1 MDKKQLGEFNEDSLF
16 SPANSLLIGDSKPTG
31 NKLTYRKGDV
41 IVNIGPKMETEPIYI
56 CVKGGNPGQWI
67 AIGGGS
73 GGGTGI
79 DGKSAYEI
87 AVEHGFVGDEKTWL
101 ETLKGVQGP
110 AGPQGPQ
117 GEKGDQGEVGPQGP
131 AGVQGPQGEK
141 GDQGE
146 VGPQG
151 PAGVQGPVGPQG
163 ERGPQGEQGVQGPAG
178 KFDKTALFSEL
189 LTDSKNV
196 IGAINELY
204 RLIKGEPPVED
215 KNLIYYGYIPYSV
228 TGMLANG
235 YEDITLDMIKHQD
248 SHITTSSDK
257 VEGKINVGDG
267 IIPEECYIIVA
278 VPRDKGIVVKKDD
291 GFGGKVNFGV
301 GDGVHS
307 ANGIDV
313 EYEGVQ
319 YSLYGELTL
328 VSGERFIYMV

>member
-101 ETLKGVQGP
+101 ETLKGAQGP
-110 AGPQGPQ
+110 IGPQGPQ

-131 AGVQGPQGEK
+131 AGVQGPI
-141 GDQGE
+141 
-146 VGPQG
+146 
-151 PAGVQGPVGPQG
+151 GPQG

-248 SHITTSSDK
+248 SHITTSSNK

>member
-101 ETLKGVQGP
+101 ETLKGAQGP
-110 AGPQGPQ
+110 VGPQGPQ

-131 AGVQGPQGEK
+131 AG
-141 GDQGE
+141 
-146 VGPQG
+146 
-151 PAGVQGPVGPQG
+151 AQGPVGPQG

-313 EYEGVQ
+313 VYEGVQ

>member
-101 ETLKGVQGP
+101 ETLKGAQGP
-110 AGPQGPQ
+110 
-117 GEKGDQGEVGPQGP
+117 VGP
-131 AGVQGPQGEK
+131 QGPQGEK

-215 KNLIYYGYIPYSV
+215 NNLIYYGYIPYSV

-248 SHITTSSDK
+248 SHISTSSNK

-291 GFGGKVNFGV
+291 GFGGKVDFGV

>member
-110 AGPQGPQ
+110 VGPQGPQ

-131 AGVQGPQGEK
+131 AGVQGP
-141 GDQGE
+141 
-146 VGPQG
+146 VGPQ
-151 PAGVQGPVGPQG
+151 GPQG

-228 TGMLANG
+228 TGMLENG
-235 YEDITLDMIKHQD
+235 YADITLDMIKHQD

-278 VPRDKGIVVKKDD
+278 APRDKGIVVKKDD

-301 GDGVHS
+301 GDGIHS

>member
-101 ETLKGVQGP
+101 ETLKGAQGP
-110 AGPQGPQ
+110 
-117 GEKGDQGEVGPQGP
+117 VGP
-131 AGVQGPQGEK
+131 QGPQGEK

-163 ERGPQGEQGVQGPAG
+163 PQGERGPQGEQGVQGPVG

-248 SHITTSSDK
+248 SHISTSSDK

>member
-110 AGPQGPQ
+110 
-117 GEKGDQGEVGPQGP
+117 VGPQ
-131 AGVQGPQGEK
+131 
-141 GDQGE
+141 
-146 VGPQG
+146 
-151 PAGVQGPVGPQG
+151 GPQG

-228 TGMLANG
+228 TGMLENG
-235 YEDITLDMIKHQD
+235 YADITLDMIKHQD

-278 VPRDKGIVVKKDD
+278 APRDKGIVVKKDD

-301 GDGVHS
+301 GDGIHS

>member
-101 ETLKGVQGP
+101 ETLKGAQGP

-131 AGVQGPQGEK
+131 AGVQGP
-141 GDQGE
+141 
-146 VGPQG
+146 VGQ
-151 PAGVQGPVGPQG
+151 QGPQG

-178 KFDKTALFSEL
+178 KFDKTALFNEL

-248 SHITTSSDK
+248 SHITTSSNK

-301 GDGVHS
+301 GDDVHS
-307 ANGIDV
+307 ANGINV

>member
-101 ETLKGVQGP
+101 ETLKGAQGP
-110 AGPQGPQ
+110 VGPQGPQ

-131 AGVQGPQGEK
+131 AGVQGP
-141 GDQGE
+141 
-146 VGPQG
+146 
-151 PAGVQGPVGPQG
+151 AGPQG

-248 SHITTSSDK
+248 SHITTSSSK

>member
-101 ETLKGVQGP
+101 ETLKGAQGP
-110 AGPQGPQ
+110 VGPQGPQ

-131 AGVQGPQGEK
+131 AGVQGP
-141 GDQGE
+141 
-146 VGPQG
+146 
-151 PAGVQGPVGPQG
+151 AGPQG

-178 KFDKTALFSEL
+178 KFDKTALFNEL

-235 YEDITLDMIKHQD
+235 YADITLDMIKHQD
-248 SHITTSSDK
+248 SHISTSSDK

-291 GFGGKVNFGV
+291 GFGGKVDFGV

-307 ANGIDV
+307 ANGVDV

>member
-101 ETLKGVQGP
+101 ETLKGAQGP
-110 AGPQGPQ
+110 
-117 GEKGDQGEVGPQGP
+117 VGP
-131 AGVQGPQGEK
+131 QGPQGEK

-248 SHITTSSDK
+248 SHITTSSNK

>member
-101 ETLKGVQGP
+101 ETLKGAQGP
-110 AGPQGPQ
+110 VGPQGPQ
-117 GEKGDQGEVGPQGP
+117 GEKGDQGEVGPQGEQ
-131 AGVQGPQGEK
+131 GV
-141 GDQGE
+141 
-146 VGPQG
+146 QG
-151 PAGVQGPVGPQG
+151 PAGVQGPQG

-178 KFDKTALFSEL
+178 KFDKTALFNEL

-204 RLIKGEPPVED
+204 RLIKGEPPVDD

-291 GFGGKVNFGV
+291 GFAGKVNFGV

>member
-131 AGVQGPQGEK
+131 AGVQGP
-141 GDQGE
+141 
-146 VGPQG
+146 
-151 PAGVQGPVGPQG
+151 AGPQG

-178 KFDKTALFSEL
+178 KFDKAALFSEL

-301 GDGVHS
+301 GDGIHS

>member
-101 ETLKGVQGP
+101 ETLKGAQGP
-110 AGPQGPQ
+110 
-117 GEKGDQGEVGPQGP
+117 VGP
-131 AGVQGPQGEK
+131 QGPQGEK

-178 KFDKTALFSEL
+178 KFDKTALFNEL

-248 SHITTSSDK
+248 SHISTSSNK

>member
-101 ETLKGVQGP
+101 ETLKGAQGP
-110 AGPQGPQ
+110 
-117 GEKGDQGEVGPQGP
+117 VGP
-131 AGVQGPQGEK
+131 QGPQGEK

-178 KFDKTALFSEL
+178 KFDKTALFNEL

>member
-101 ETLKGVQGP
+101 ETLKGAQGP
-110 AGPQGPQ
+110 VGPQGPQ

-131 AGVQGPQGEK
+131 AGVQGP
-141 GDQGE
+141 
-146 VGPQG
+146 
-151 PAGVQGPVGPQG
+151 AGPQG

-178 KFDKTALFSEL
+178 KFDKTALFNEL

-228 TGMLANG
+228 TGMLENG
-235 YEDITLDMIKHQD
+235 YADITLDMIKHQD
-248 SHITTSSDK
+248 SHITTSSNK

>member
-101 ETLKGVQGP
+101 ETLKGAQGP
-110 AGPQGPQ
+110 VGPQGPQ

-131 AGVQGPQGEK
+131 AGVQGP
-141 GDQGE
+141 
-146 VGPQG
+146 
-151 PAGVQGPVGPQG
+151 AGPQG

-178 KFDKTALFSEL
+178 KFDKTALFNEL

-248 SHITTSSDK
+248 SHITTSSNK
-257 VEGKINVGDG
+257 VEGKINVGEG
-267 IIPEECYIIVA
+267 IIPKECYIIVA

>member
-110 AGPQGPQ
+110 VGPQGPQ

-131 AGVQGPQGEK
+131 AGVQGPA
-141 GDQGE
+141 
-146 VGPQG
+146 GPQ
-151 PAGVQGPVGPQG
+151 GPQG

-178 KFDKTALFSEL
+178 KFDKTALFNEL

-204 RLIKGEPPVED
+204 RLIKGEPPVDD

-257 VEGKINVGDG
+257 VEGKINVGNG

>member
-101 ETLKGVQGP
+101 ETLKGAQGP
-110 AGPQGPQ
+110 IGPQGPQ

-131 AGVQGPQGEK
+131 
-141 GDQGE
+141 
-146 VGPQG
+146 VG
-151 PAGVQGPVGPQG
+151 AQGPVGQQGPQG

-178 KFDKTALFSEL
+178 KFDKTALFNEL

-248 SHITTSSDK
+248 SHISTSSDK

>member
-101 ETLKGVQGP
+101 ETLKGAQGP
-110 AGPQGPQ
+110 VGPQGPQ

-131 AGVQGPQGEK
+131 AGVQGP
-141 GDQGE
+141 
-146 VGPQG
+146 
-151 PAGVQGPVGPQG
+151 AGPQG

-178 KFDKTALFSEL
+178 KFDKTALFNEL

-248 SHITTSSDK
+248 SHITTSSNK

-313 EYEGVQ
+313 VYEGVQ

>member
-101 ETLKGVQGP
+101 ETLKGAQGP
-110 AGPQGPQ
+110 
-117 GEKGDQGEVGPQGP
+117 VGP
-131 AGVQGPQGEK
+131 QGPQGEK

-178 KFDKTALFSEL
+178 KFDKTALFNEL

-204 RLIKGEPPVED
+204 RLIKGEPPVDD

-235 YEDITLDMIKHQD
+235 YADITLDMIKHQD

-291 GFGGKVNFGV
+291 GFGGKVDFGV

-307 ANGIDV
+307 ANGVDV
-313 EYEGVQ
+313 EYEGIQ

>member
-16 SPANSLLIGDSKPTG
+16 LPANSLLIGDSKPTG

-41 IVNIGPKMETEPIYI
+41 IVNIGPKMETEPLYI

-101 ETLKGVQGP
+101 ETLKGAQGP
-110 AGPQGPQ
+110 AGPQGP
-117 GEKGDQGEVGPQGP
+117 
-131 AGVQGPQGEK
+131 AGVQ
-141 GDQGE
+141 
-146 VGPQG
+146 
-151 PAGVQGPVGPQG
+151 GPQG

-228 TGMLANG
+228 TGMLENG

-248 SHITTSSDK
+248 SHISTSSDK

>member
-101 ETLKGVQGP
+101 ETLKGAQGP
-110 AGPQGPQ
+110 
-117 GEKGDQGEVGPQGP
+117 VGPQGP
-131 AGVQGPQGEK
+131 KGEK

-178 KFDKTALFSEL
+178 KFDKTTLFSEL

-204 RLIKGEPPVED
+204 RLIKGEPPVDD

-248 SHITTSSDK
+248 SHITTSSNK

-267 IIPEECYIIVA
+267 IIPEECYIIIA

-301 GDGVHS
+301 GDGIHS

>member
-101 ETLKGVQGP
+101 ETLKGAQGP
-110 AGPQGPQ
+110 VGPQGPQ

-131 AGVQGPQGEK
+131 AGVQGP
-141 GDQGE
+141 
-146 VGPQG
+146 
-151 PAGVQGPVGPQG
+151 AGPQG

-178 KFDKTALFSEL
+178 KFDKTALFNEL

-248 SHITTSSDK
+248 SHITTSSNK

>member
-101 ETLKGVQGP
+101 ETLKGAQGP
-110 AGPQGPQ
+110 VGPQGPQ

-131 AGVQGPQGEK
+131 AGVQGP
-141 GDQGE
+141 
-146 VGPQG
+146 VGQ
-151 PAGVQGPVGPQG
+151 QGPQG

-178 KFDKTALFSEL
+178 KFDKTALFNEL

-228 TGMLANG
+228 TGMLENG

>member
-101 ETLKGVQGP
+101 ETLKGAQGP
-110 AGPQGPQ
+110 VGPQGPQ

-131 AGVQGPQGEK
+131 AGVQGP
-141 GDQGE
+141 
-146 VGPQG
+146 
-151 PAGVQGPVGPQG
+151 AGPQG

-178 KFDKTALFSEL
+178 KFDKTALFNEL

>member
-101 ETLKGVQGP
+101 ETLKGAQGP

-131 AGVQGPQGEK
+131 AGVQGP
-141 GDQGE
+141 
-146 VGPQG
+146 
-151 PAGVQGPVGPQG
+151 AGPQG

-178 KFDKTALFSEL
+178 KFDKTALFNEL

-248 SHITTSSDK
+248 SHITTSSNK

>member
-110 AGPQGPQ
+110 VGPQGPQ

-131 AGVQGPQGEK
+131 AGVQGP
-141 GDQGE
+141 
-146 VGPQG
+146 
-151 PAGVQGPVGPQG
+151 AGPQG

-178 KFDKTALFSEL
+178 KFDKTALFNEL

-248 SHITTSSDK
+248 SHITTSSNK

>member
-101 ETLKGVQGP
+101 ETLKGAQGP
-110 AGPQGPQ
+110 VGPQGPQ

-131 AGVQGPQGEK
+131 AGVQGP
-141 GDQGE
+141 
-146 VGPQG
+146 VGQ
-151 PAGVQGPVGPQG
+151 QGPQG

-248 SHITTSSDK
+248 SHISTSSNK

>member
-101 ETLKGVQGP
+101 ETLKGAQGP
-110 AGPQGPQ
+110 VGPQGPQ

-131 AGVQGPQGEK
+131 AGVQGP
-141 GDQGE
+141 
-146 VGPQG
+146 
-151 PAGVQGPVGPQG
+151 AGQQGPQG

-248 SHITTSSDK
+248 SHITTSSNK

>member
-101 ETLKGVQGP
+101 ETLKGAQGP
-110 AGPQGPQ
+110 VGPQGPQ

-131 AGVQGPQGEK
+131 AGVQGP
-141 GDQGE
+141 
-146 VGPQG
+146 
-151 PAGVQGPVGPQG
+151 AGPQG

-178 KFDKTALFSEL
+178 KFDKTALFNEL

-235 YEDITLDMIKHQD
+235 YADITLDMIKHQD
-248 SHITTSSDK
+248 SHISTSSNK

>member
-41 IVNIGPKMETEPIYI
+41 IVNIGPKMETEPLYI

-67 AIGGGS
+67 SIGGGS

-110 AGPQGPQ
+110 VGPQGPQ

-131 AGVQGPQGEK
+131 AGVQGPQGE
-141 GDQGE
+141 
-146 VGPQG
+146 
-151 PAGVQGPVGPQG
+151 
-163 ERGPQGEQGVQGPAG
+163 RGPQGEQGIQGPAG

-215 KNLIYYGYIPYSV
+215 KDLIYYGYIPYSV
-228 TGMLANG
+228 TGMLKNG

-248 SHITTSSDK
+248 SHISTSTDK

-278 VPRDKGIVVKKDD
+278 IPKDKGIVVKKDD

-301 GDGVHS
+301 GDGIHS

>member
-101 ETLKGVQGP
+101 ETLKGAQGP
-110 AGPQGPQ
+110 VGPQGPQ

-131 AGVQGPQGEK
+131 AGVQGP
-141 GDQGE
+141 
-146 VGPQG
+146 
-151 PAGVQGPVGPQG
+151 AGPQG

-248 SHITTSSDK
+248 SHISTSSDK

>member
-101 ETLKGVQGP
+101 ETLKGAQGP
-110 AGPQGPQ
+110 VGPQGPQ

-131 AGVQGPQGEK
+131 AGVQGP
-141 GDQGE
+141 
-146 VGPQG
+146 
-151 PAGVQGPVGPQG
+151 AGPQG

-178 KFDKTALFSEL
+178 KFDKTALFNEL

-204 RLIKGEPPVED
+204 RLIKGEPPVDD

-248 SHITTSSDK
+248 SHITTSSNK

>member
-101 ETLKGVQGP
+101 ETLKGAQGP
-110 AGPQGPQ
+110 VGPQGPQ

-131 AGVQGPQGEK
+131 AGVQGP
-141 GDQGE
+141 
-146 VGPQG
+146 
-151 PAGVQGPVGPQG
+151 AGPQG
-163 ERGPQGEQGVQGPAG
+163 ERGPQGEQGAQGPAG

-228 TGMLANG
+228 TGILENG
-235 YEDITLDMIKHQD
+235 YADITLDMIKHQD

>member
-101 ETLKGVQGP
+101 ETLKGAQGP
-110 AGPQGPQ
+110 VGPQGPQ

-131 AGVQGPQGEK
+131 AGVQGP
-141 GDQGE
+141 
-146 VGPQG
+146 
-151 PAGVQGPVGPQG
+151 AGPQG

-178 KFDKTALFSEL
+178 KFDKTALFNEL

-215 KNLIYYGYIPYSV
+215 NNLIYYGYIPYSV

-248 SHITTSSDK
+248 SHITTSSNK

>member
-73 GGGTGI
+73 GEGTGI

-101 ETLKGVQGP
+101 ETLKG
-110 AGPQGPQ
+110 A
-117 GEKGDQGEVGPQGP
+117 
-131 AGVQGPQGEK
+131 
-141 GDQGE
+141 
-146 VGPQG
+146 
-151 PAGVQGPVGPQG
+151 QGPVGPQG

-178 KFDKTALFSEL
+178 KFDKTALFNEL

-313 EYEGVQ
+313 VYEGVQ

>member
-101 ETLKGVQGP
+101 ETLKGAQGP
-110 AGPQGPQ
+110 
-117 GEKGDQGEVGPQGP
+117 VGP
-131 AGVQGPQGEK
+131 QGPQGEK

>member
-101 ETLKGVQGP
+101 ETLKGAQGP
-110 AGPQGPQ
+110 VGPQ
-117 GEKGDQGEVGPQGP
+117 GEKGDQGEVGP
-131 AGVQGPQGEK
+131 
-141 GDQGE
+141 
-146 VGPQG
+146 
-151 PAGVQGPVGPQG
+151 QGPVGPQG

-228 TGMLANG
+228 TGMLENG
-235 YEDITLDMIKHQD
+235 YADITLDMIKHQD
-248 SHITTSSDK
+248 SHITTSSNK